1 MYMLENTRKFS
12 MHLIFDV
19 DYEYCRI
26 YEQENSS
33 CTRLFF
39 FFSYVQFQY
48 TGATQQRNTK
58 ILVNFYYREFTFF
71 VIFVLFCSRIG
82 I

>member
-39 FFSYVQFQY
+39 FFRMSNFNTRALHNNGIPKFLLISTIESLRFSLFLSYF
-48 TGATQQRNTK
+48 AHA
-58 ILVNFYYREFTFF
+58 
-71 VIFVLFCSRIG
+71 
-82 I
+82 